1 LIPHAKSPTKQNM
14 SEKPLTPAQEK
25 KLKRIVEIGIK
36 IMPKFSAKPN
46 PNKK

>member
-1 LIPHAKSPTKQNM
+1 MDPKKSDT
-14 SEKPLTPAQEK
+14 EKRQEMIDRAVK
-25 KLKRIVEIGIK
+25 IGVR

>member
-1 LIPHAKSPTKQNM
+1 MENKKPRT
-14 SEKPLTPAQEK
+14 EKRQEMIDRAVK
-25 KLKRIVEIGIK
+25 IGIK